1 MATVSP
7 HRDQPPDCFT
17 PVPSLKVYCPCSI
30 WNGLFRLQSRHCHW
44 LLEVLMLLP
53 IAVFLEH
60 TRLLP
65 VSDQAHVI
73 WLRPYLLLLFL
84 LSLTLGNTGLSVS

>member
-1 MATVSP
+1 
-7 HRDQPPDCFT
+7 
-17 PVPSLKVYCPCSI
+17 
-30 WNGLFRLQSRHCHW
+30 
-44 LLEVLMLLP
+44 MLLP

-65 VSDQAHVI
+65 VGDQAHVI